1 MNTHTLTLAQQKV
14 LDVLT
19 FGTPKTP
26 AEIKRA
32 LPGQVPVAVIRRIL
46 IELQAAGF
54 TMVMT
59 HDTHPNITAWVQ
71 R

>member
-1 MNTHTLTLAQQKV
+1 MSTLAQQRV

-26 AEIKRA
+26 AEIKHA
-32 LPGQVPVAVIRRIL
+32 LPGNVPVSIIRRL
-46 IELQAAGF
+46 LVEMQAAGYVM
-54 TMVMT
+54 TMT
-59 HDTHPNITAWVQ
+59 HDTRPNITAWVQ

>member
-1 MNTHTLTLAQQKV
+1 MITLAQQRI

-32 LPGQVPVAVIRRIL
+32 LPGRVPVSTIRRL
-46 IELQAAGF
+46 LVELQAAGYVM
-54 TMVMT
+54 TMT